1 MTKRAAFY
9 LRVSTDGQTVE
20 NQERDLR
27 EVAERSGWV
36 VTRVYKDE
44 GISGRKGRDK
54 RPAFDAL
61 LKATVRREHEIVA
74 AWAVDRLGRSLQDLL
89 AALGEIRAA
98 GADLYLHKQSL
109 DTSTPAGNAMFQM
122 LGVFAEF
129 EASIIHQRVMA
140 GLTRAWAAGKK
151 SGRRQ
156 VSAEREAAVRAEL
169 ARGSGVL
176 KTARTCGVGVSV
188 VQRVKRAGL

>member
-1 MTKRAAFY
+1 MPASGAA
-9 LRVSTDGQTVE
+9 GAA
-20 NQERDLR
+20 DLDQRR
-27 EVAERSGWV
+27 ELEAAAERQSWEIV
-36 VTRVYKDE
+36 AVFRDD
-44 GISGRKGRDK
+44 GISGAKGRDG
-54 RPAFDAL
+54 RPGLDRL
-61 LKATVRREHEIVA
+61 LKAAVRREFDGIA
-74 AWAVDRLGRSLQDLL
+74 AWSVDRLGRSLQDLL

-188 VQRVKRAGL
+188 VQRVKRSG